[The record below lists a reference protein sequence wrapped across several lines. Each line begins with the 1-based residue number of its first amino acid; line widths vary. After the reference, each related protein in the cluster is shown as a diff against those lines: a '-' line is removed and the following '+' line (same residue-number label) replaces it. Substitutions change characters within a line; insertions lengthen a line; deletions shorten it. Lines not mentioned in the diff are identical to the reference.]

1 MVSRGGFDGEEPSLT
16 DLDDGDL
23 KGTMDFRDIYH
34 ELPTKTL
41 VTDPGLSV
49 GPGRRDVGFL

>member
-1 MVSRGGFDGEEPSLT
+1 VSVGGWLALS
-16 DLDDGDL
+16 DGDL

-34 ELPTKTL
+34 ELLTKTP